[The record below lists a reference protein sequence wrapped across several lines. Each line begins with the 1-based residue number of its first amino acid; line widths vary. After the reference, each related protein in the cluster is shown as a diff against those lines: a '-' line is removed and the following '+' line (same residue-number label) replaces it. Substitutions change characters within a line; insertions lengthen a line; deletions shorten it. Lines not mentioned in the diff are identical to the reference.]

1 MFILHDHICIGSW
14 NNSLRD
20 SGNRVVGSS
29 ACRFGKR
36 KEWYNTPMDLKGK
49 IGADEKDLGLK
60 TSDLGLTS
68 DIGRS
73 LKWEVWSRAS
83 AGLAISR
90 LKS

>member
-1 MFILHDHICIGSW
+1 MLVNVNGEIG
-14 NNSLRD
+14 
-20 SGNRVVGSS
+20 VG
-29 ACRFGKR
+29 
-36 KEWYNTPMDLKGK
+36 
-49 IGADEKDLGLK
+49 EKDLGLK

-83 AGLAISR
+83 AGLATSR